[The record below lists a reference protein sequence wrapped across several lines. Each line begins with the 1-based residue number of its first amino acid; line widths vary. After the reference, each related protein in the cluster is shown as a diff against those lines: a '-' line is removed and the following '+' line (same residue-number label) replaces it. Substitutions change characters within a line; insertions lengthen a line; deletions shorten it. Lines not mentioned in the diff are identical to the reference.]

1 MLALADEFIA
11 QIRKERVTPLAEW
24 LARTEASASPEMRGF
39 AQGVRQDEGAVSAAI
54 TEKWSNGPV
63 EGAVN
68 RLKTIKRQM
77 YGRAG
82 FGLLRRRV
90 LQAN

>member
-1 MLALADEFIA
+1 MILD
-11 QIRKERVTPLAEW
+11 T
-24 LARTEASASPEMRGF
+24 
-39 AQGVRQDEGAVSAAI
+39 QGVRQDEGAVSAAI